1 LRVFGFKYSFVSS
14 HSYFSINKDNVATTI
29 YLDKEAMA
37 LPNFPQ
43 KPQRGTNSSSFPN
56 DLISG
61 QRQFYTQIGLVR
73 YNSGLATGGGL
84 GLQTSGTIVLPM
96 PRQLNDQEVIQWEE
110 WSGKDKAIE
119 LAKMATGGA
128 ISSMVA
134 GLEAGGNFVSTDLG
148 LQMNP
153 FMFMMFRRPNFK
165 EHTLKWTLAPN
176 TRQESD
182 TIKKIVNQLKRAALP
197 TPLNKFV
204 MRYPDIAMV
213 SFKPDEFLFKLKPC
227 AIISVNVDYTG
238 GGKPSF
244 FNSGAPTIVNLTL
257 QLKEIQLW
265 DQTNY
270 QE

>member
-1 LRVFGFKYSFVSS
+1 
-14 HSYFSINKDNVATTI
+14 
-29 YLDKEAMA
+29 MA

-43 KPQRGTNSSSFPN
+43 KPQRGTNTQSFPN

-84 GLQTSGTIVLPM
+84 GIQTSGTIMLPM

-110 WSGKDKAIE
+110 WSGEKKGIE
-119 LAKMATGGA
+119 LASKIPG
-128 ISSMVA
+128 ISSLVA
-134 GLEAGGNFVSTDLG
+134 GLEAGRELISTDLG
-148 LQMNP
+148 MQLNP

-165 EHTLKWTLAPN
+165 EHTFKWTLAPN
-176 TRQESD
+176 TKQESE

-197 TPLNKFV
+197 TPLNGFV

-213 SFKPDEFLFKLKPC
+213 SFKPDNYLFKLKPC

-238 GGKPSF
+238 GGRPSF
-244 FNSGAPTIVNLTL
+244 FNSGAPTVVNLTL

-265 DQTNY
+265 NQQNY